1 MSGSVTLPT
10 VMTVDGP
17 VPQAPQ
23 ALYNLVLA
31 TAQTFANSL
40 GITLTQDLPGSLIED
55 IGSTDTG
62 AAIVIDNIRV
72 DLINSVTPRG
82 ANAFILNQLGQ
93 IYGVPLGVGTNTGV
107 FVVFTGPKGYPITKG
122 FTVSD
127 GTFQYV
133 IQDGGVITSSGSTQP
148 LFAMANQ
155 PGSWAIPKNTV
166 TQLVTSVPT
175 VINLTVTN
183 PLDGTP
189 SSGPQTEEN
198 YRSQVLQAGLA
209 TAQGATAYLK
219 TLVNNIP
226 GVQSRLVSVQQK
238 IGQGWEIIVGGTG
251 DPFLIGYAIQQSL
264 FDLSTIVG
272 STMQVTNITN
282 TNPAVVSVN
291 LNHGFPNGQVIFIN
305 GATGMS
311 GVNGIG
317 FPITV
322 VSQSSF
328 TIPLNATALGTYT
341 GNGIV
346 TPNFRNVTTNIF
358 EYPDTYTIPSV
369 IPPSQSVALVVT
381 WNTTST
387 DFVSETAVA
396 SAAQGPLANYING
409 VAVGQP
415 MNVFELN
422 AVFQSAVSL
431 LVPTELLTT
440 IIFNVSINGVG
451 VLPVT
456 GTGIINGDPESYFL
470 TTTALIT
477 VNQA

>member
-1 MSGSVTLPT
+1 MSGSITLPV
-10 VMTVDGP
+10 VMTVDGLQ
-17 VPQAPQ
+17 PQAPA
-23 ALYNLVLA
+23 ALYNLVLT
-31 TAQTFANSL
+31 TAQSFANSL
-40 GITLTQDLPGSLIED
+40 GIVLTQDLPGSLIED

-62 AAIVIDNIRV
+62 AAIVIDNMRV
-72 DLINSVTPRG
+72 DLVNSVTPRG

-107 FVVFTGPKGYPITKG
+107 FVVFTGPPGYPITKG

-133 IQDGGVITSSGSTQP
+133 IQDGGVIMAGGSTQP

-155 PGSWAIPKNTV
+155 PGSWAIPQNTV
-166 TQLVTSVPT
+166 NQIVTSVPT
-175 VINLTVTN
+175 VIKLTVTN
-183 PLDGTP
+183 PLNGTP
-189 SSGPQTEEN
+189 SSGPQTEED

-209 TAQGATAYLK
+209 TSQGATAYLK
-219 TLVNNIP
+219 TLVNKIP
-226 GVQSRLVSVQQK
+226 GVQLRLVSVQQK

-251 DPFLIGYAIQQSL
+251 DPFAIGFAIQQSL

-282 TNPAVVSVN
+282 TNPAVITVN

-305 GATGMS
+305 GATGMT

-317 FPITV
+317 FAITV
-322 VSQSSF
+322 VSQNSF
-328 TIPLNATALGTYT
+328 TIPLNATSIGTYT

-358 EYPDTYTIPSV
+358 EYPDTYTIPFV
-369 IPPSQSVALVVT
+369 IPPSQAVALVVT
-381 WNTTST
+381 WNTTSI
-387 DFVSETAVA
+387 DFVSDTAVA
-396 SAAQGPLANYING
+396 LAAQGPLAGYING
-409 VAVGQP
+409 IAAGQP
-415 MNVFELN
+415 MNLFEMD
-422 AVFQSAVSL
+422 AVFQAAIAP

-440 IIFNVSINGVG
+440 INFNVSINGVG

-456 GTGIINGDPESYFL
+456 GTGIINGDPESYFV
-470 TTTALIT
+470 TTTSAIT